1 MKTPSIK
8 KLAIAALLMAAGTQG
23 ALAVPL
29 LNGFGGDRNYG
40 DLAMLANDDG
50 SSNLINLP
58 FNINFFG
65 NNYSQFYINNN
76 GNITF
81 NAPVG
86 QYTPDAF
93 PISNQ
98 PMIAPRMETTT
109 TSATVIFQLMIPSTA
124 MLVMT
129 AAPGGIV
136 VQVRDC
142 SMLHDAFAALVMRPA
157 SAPGN

>member
-58 FNINFFG
+58 FDVNFFG
-65 NNYSQFYINNN
+65 NNYNQFY
-76 GNITF
+76 
-81 NAPVG
+81 
-86 QYTPDAF
+86 
-93 PISNQ
+93 
-98 PMIAPRMETTT
+98 M
-109 TSATVIFQLMIPSTA
+109 
-124 MLVMT
+124 
-129 AAPGGIV
+129 
-136 VQVRDC
+136 
-142 SMLHDAFAALVMRPA
+142 
-157 SAPGN
+157 